1 MRTRTIY
8 SALKQAEYRQRRAHL
23 SHRERFYQLNDAE
36 KRMQLR
42 IARFEVELLRR
53 MDERDAMVAK
63 AKAWDAFVLWAME
76 PDQLKYSRER
86 EWGEWMD
93 IFTGWV
99 GHAFPEV
106 WPMARPPYVR
116 DQWYIDQENK
126 R

>member
-1 MRTRTIY
+1 MTGAYRTIIFTQTVDDFLHRK
-8 SALKQAEYRQRRAHL
+8 ARQWAKF
-23 SHRERFYQLNDAE
+23 ER
-36 KRMQLR
+36 
-42 IARFEVELLRR
+42 ELLRR
-53 MDERDAMVAK
+53 IDERDEMVAK

-93 IFTGWV
+93 IFTGWI